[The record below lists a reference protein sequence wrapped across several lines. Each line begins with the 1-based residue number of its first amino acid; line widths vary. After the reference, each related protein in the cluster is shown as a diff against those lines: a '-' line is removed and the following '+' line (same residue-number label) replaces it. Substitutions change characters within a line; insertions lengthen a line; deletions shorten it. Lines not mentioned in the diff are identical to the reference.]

1 MRPTV
6 AVTATRSDAAWVA
19 ERVQP
24 YLNAV
29 AAAGG
34 DYLLLAPDNS
44 GDVDFSLEDSAH
56 GLLLSGGGDIHPRRY
71 GQPLAGSEPDS
82 IDEPRDDLELTL
94 ARAALAADLPILAIC
109 RGVQVLNVALG
120 GGLVQHVDGHRDQR
134 PNRTLRHDVRVTP
147 GSRLARLLGCD
158 GAIQTNSSH
167 HQAID
172 DSCLAPGLRA
182 TALSLPAARQA
193 GLPDD
198 HVIEGVESPAHRWVV
213 GVQWHPE
220 RVTEV
225 PAVHQRL
232 FSDFIA
238 AAREEAERRRARCGE
253 RAARVSIAA
262 S

>member
-6 AVTATRSDAAWVA
+6 AVTAKRSDADWVA

-24 YLNAV
+24 YLDAIV
-29 AAAGG
+29 TAGG
-34 DYLLLAPDNS
+34 EPLLLAPDNCGEECS
-44 GDVDFSLEDSAH
+44 ALPDSVR
-56 GLLLSGGGDIHPRRY
+56 GLLLTGGGDVHPRRY
-71 GQPLAGSEPDS
+71 GQSLDGTEVEG
-82 IDEPRDDLELTL
+82 IDELRDDLELTL
-94 ARAALAADLPILAIC
+94 ARSALAADLPILAIC
-109 RGVQVLNVALG
+109 RGIQVLNVALG

-134 PNRTLRHDVRVTP
+134 PNRTLRHDVRVTQ

-182 TALSLPAARQA
+182 TARS
-193 GLPDD
+193 LPDD

-220 RVTEV
+220 RVAEV

-232 FSDFIA
+232 FSDFVA
-238 AAREEAERRRARCGE
+238 AAKEEAERRRAR
-253 RAARVSIAA
+253 
-262 S
+262 

>member
-6 AVTATRSDAAWVA
+6 AVTAKRSDADWVA

-34 DYLLLAPDNS
+34 DFLLLTPDNS

-82 IDEPRDDLELTL
+82 IDELRDDLELTL

-109 RGVQVLNVALG
+109 RGIQVLNVALG

-147 GSRLARLLGCD
+147 GSQLARLLGCD

-167 HQAID
+167 HQAIG

-182 TALSLPAARQA
+182 TARS
-193 GLPDD
+193 LPDD

-220 RVTEV
+220 RVAEV

-232 FSDFIA
+232 FSDFVA
-238 AAREEAERRRARCGE
+238 AAKEEAERRRARCGE

>member
-6 AVTATRSDAAWVA
+6 AVTAKRSDAAWVA
-19 ERVQP
+19 ERVQLS
-24 YLNAV
+24 LNAV

-34 DYLLLAPDNS
+34 DSLLLAPDNS
-44 GDVDFSLEDSAH
+44 GDVDFALEDSAH
-56 GLLLSGGGDIHPRRY
+56 GLLLSGGGDIHPRHY

-82 IDEPRDDLELTL
+82 IDERRDDLELTL

-182 TALSLPAARQA
+182 TARS
-193 GLPDD
+193 LPDD

-232 FSDFIA
+232 FSDFVA

-253 RAARVSIAA
+253 RAARVSIPA

>member
-147 GSRLARLLGCD
+147 GSQLARLLGCD
-158 GAIQTNSSH
+158 GAIQANSSH
-167 HQAID
+167 HQAIG

-182 TALSLPAARQA
+182 TARS
-193 GLPDD
+193 LPDD

-220 RVTEV
+220 RVTEP

-238 AAREEAERRRARCGE
+238 AAREEAERRRAKRGE
-253 RAARVSIAA
+253 RAARVSIPAP
-262 S
+262 